1 MVKGSPAIWAAG
13 SSSVAPLGL
22 VYRCTAQR
30 DCGVLLNAPLGV
42 EMMAYHGQ
50 YRLIDRY
57 TLDIPD
63 NANTNGNT
71 PDHQAFLEALKTHGC
86 LHAGWH
92 ILAAHG
98 TPASQPR
105 GRAREEQGTGI
116 SCYLFD
122 HTAPRELPFTVVS
135 MAGYDDQ
142 AEDLYYFD
150 DNTGSFDQDLVYALD
165 AGMRHSV
172 NQALVQ
178 AIQPFKHHLLGLVDQ
193 QAWSAPA
200 GTPSLA
206 GPSLSEDTQSAK
218 QSPNPHAAD
227 FQSLLR
233 NMAREHDY
241 NAGSLKKAVDAPASS
256 SASSGHSSEQ
266 EDAPP
271 RNDEK

>member
-1 MVKGSPAIWAAG
+1 ME
-13 SSSVAPLGL
+13 L
-22 VYRCTAQR
+22 C
-30 DCGVLLNAPLGV
+30 
-42 EMMAYHGQ
+42 
-50 YRLIDRY
+50 LIADV
-57 TLDIPD
+57 
-63 NANTNGNT
+63 
-71 PDHQAFLEALKTHGC
+71 
-86 LHAGWH
+86 
-92 ILAAHG
+92 
-98 TPASQPR
+98 R
-105 GRAREEQGTGI
+105 GADP

-200 GTPSLA
+200 GNPSLA
-206 GPSLSEDTQSAK
+206 GPSLSADTQSAK